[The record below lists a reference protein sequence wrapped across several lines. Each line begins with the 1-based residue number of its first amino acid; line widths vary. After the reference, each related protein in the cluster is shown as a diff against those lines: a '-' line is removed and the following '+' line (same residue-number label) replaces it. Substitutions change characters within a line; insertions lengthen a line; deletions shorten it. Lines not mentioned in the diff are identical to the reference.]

1 MEKQIKIVRL
11 QSGEDI
17 IANFSE
23 NKKTKKVTLESPMH
37 IIFKRL
43 NSKTGPMMYMVPW
56 LSVEMV
62 DEDKAC
68 FDSSNVLV
76 TLEPKKDMS
85 EYYQD
90 LVLQAKDR
98 VKDSEDGFFEDEWE
112 EMPNHFITSS
122 EKGLGKNE
130 LLSYINNINH
140 SISSF

>member
-56 LSVEMV
+56 LPVEMV

-90 LVLQAKDR
+90 LVVKSLDNLKDIEG
-98 VKDSEDGFFEDEWE
+98 DMFEDEWE
-112 EMPNHFITSS
+112 EITD
-122 EKGLGKNE
+122 E
-130 LLSYINNINH
+130 YINTTPKKEGDMLH
-140 SISSF
+140 

>member
-1 MEKQIKIVRL
+1 MEKQIKIIRL

-17 IANFSE
+17 IATFSE
-23 NKKTKKVTLESPMH
+23 NKRTKKVTLENPMH

-43 NSKTGPMMYMVPW
+43 SSKSGPVMYMVPW
-56 LSVEMV
+56 LPVEML

-90 LVLQAKDR
+90 LVVKSLENLKDIEG
-98 VKDSEDGFFEDEWE
+98 DMFEDEWE
-112 EMPNHFITSS
+112 EIP
-122 EKGLGKNE
+122 EE
-130 LLSYINNINH
+130 YINTTPKKKGDLLH
-140 SISSF
+140 

>member
-56 LSVEMV
+56 LPVEMV

-90 LVLQAKDR
+90 LVVKSLDNLKDIEG
-98 VKDSEDGFFEDEWE
+98 DMFEDEWE
-112 EMPNHFITSS
+112 EIT
-122 EKGLGKNE
+122 EE
-130 LLSYINNINH
+130 YINTTPKKKGDLLH
-140 SISSF
+140 

>member
-1 MEKQIKIVRL
+1 
-11 QSGEDI
+11 
-17 IANFSE
+17 
-23 NKKTKKVTLESPMH
+23 
-37 IIFKRL
+37 
-43 NSKTGPMMYMVPW
+43 MVPW
-56 LSVEMV
+56 LPVEMV

-112 EMPNHFITSS
+112 EITD
-122 EKGLGKNE
+122 E
-130 LLSYINNINH
+130 YINTTPKKKGDLLH
-140 SISSF
+140 

>member
-17 IANFSE
+17 IATFSE

-37 IIFKRL
+37 IIMKRI
-43 NSKTGPMMYMVPW
+43 NSKSGPMMYMVPW
-56 LSVEMV
+56 LPVEMV
-62 DEDKAC
+62 DVDMAT

-90 LVLQAKDR
+90 LVTQSQEKIKDT
-98 VKDSEDGFFEDEWE
+98 EDEFFGEEWE
-112 EMPNHFITSS
+112 EITD
-122 EKGLGKNE
+122 E
-130 LLSYINNINH
+130 YINTTTRKKSDLLH
-140 SISSF
+140 

>member
-56 LSVEMV
+56 LPVEMV

-76 TLEPKKDMS
+76 TLDPKKDMS

-90 LVLQAKDR
+90 LVVKSLENLKDIEG
-98 VKDSEDGFFEDEWE
+98 DMFEDEWE
-112 EMPNHFITSS
+112 EIT
-122 EKGLGKNE
+122 EE
-130 LLSYINNINH
+130 YINTTPKKKGDLLH
-140 SISSF
+140 

>member
-17 IANFSE
+17 IATFSE

-37 IIFKRL
+37 IIMKRI
-43 NSKTGPMMYMVPW
+43 NSKSGPMMYMVPW
-56 LSVEMV
+56 LPVEMV
-62 DEDKAC
+62 DVDMAT

-90 LVLQAKDR
+90 LVTQSQEKIKDT
-98 VKDSEDGFFEDEWE
+98 EDEFFGEEWE
-112 EMPNHFITSS
+112 EITD
-122 EKGLGKNE
+122 E
-130 LLSYINNINH
+130 YINTTSRKKGDMLH
-140 SISSF
+140 

>member
-1 MEKQIKIVRL
+1 MEKQIKIIRL

-17 IANFSE
+17 IATFSE
-23 NKKTKKVTLESPMH
+23 NKRTKKVTLENPMH

-43 NSKTGPMMYMVPW
+43 NSKSGPVMYMVPW
-56 LSVEMV
+56 LPVEML

-90 LVLQAKDR
+90 LVVKSLENLKDI
-98 VKDSEDGFFEDEWE
+98 EDDIFETEWE
-112 EMPNHFITSS
+112 EIETDDSSKHTYITGKK
-122 EKGLGKNE
+122 KGDML
-130 LLSYINNINH
+130 H
-140 SISSF
+140 

>member
-56 LSVEMV
+56 LPAEMV

-98 VKDSEDGFFEDEWE
+98 VKDGEDGFFEDEWE
-112 EMPNHFITSS
+112 EITD
-122 EKGLGKNE
+122 EHINTTVRKKGD
-130 LLSYINNINH
+130 LLH
-140 SISSF
+140 

>member
-1 MEKQIKIVRL
+1 MEKQIKIIRL

-17 IANFSE
+17 IATFSE
-23 NKKTKKVTLESPMH
+23 NKRTKKVTLENPMH

-43 NSKTGPMMYMVPW
+43 SSKSGPVMYMVPW
-56 LSVEMV
+56 LPVEML

-90 LVLQAKDR
+90 LVVKSLENLKDIEG
-98 VKDSEDGFFEDEWE
+98 DMFEDE
-112 EMPNHFITSS
+112 
-122 EKGLGKNE
+122 
-130 LLSYINNINH
+130 
-140 SISSF
+140 